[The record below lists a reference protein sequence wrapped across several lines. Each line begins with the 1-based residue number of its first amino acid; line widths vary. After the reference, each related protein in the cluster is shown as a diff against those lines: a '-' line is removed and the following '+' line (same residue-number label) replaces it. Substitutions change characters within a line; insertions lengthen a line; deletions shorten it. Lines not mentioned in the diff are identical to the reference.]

1 LNREIKF
8 LNGNITNLSQDNGLS
23 VEIADELAGSG
34 DSVDVLCSEGK

>member
-23 VEIADELAGSG
+23 EIADELAGSG